1 MLLNCDLGESYGAWK
16 MPVDSAIMALIDQA
30 NIACGFHAGDPVALK
45 HAIALAARHRVMIGA
60 HPSYPDL
67 QGFGR
72 RSMAMPHD
80 ELVACLEYQISAL
93 SGLASLY
100 QQSLSYVKPHGALY
114 NDMMQSENVRDAVFQ
129 AVSGIG
135 GGTLKIMVQAHP
147 AYQSITDHAKTYDLA
162 VIFEAFADRH
172 YEADGYLMSRHK
184 AGAVLDEAGAV
195 RQAEQ
200 IIHDSRIVACDGTV
214 LTMPIDTLCVHGDT
228 QGAVQMA
235 SAIRRLIDENGTQQ

>member
-16 MPVDSAIMALIDQA
+16 MPVDGAIMALIDQA
-30 NIACGFHAGDPVALK
+30 NIACGFHAGDPVAIK
-45 HAIALAARHRVMIGA
+45 HAISLAANHKVMIGA

-72 RSMAMPHD
+72 RSMTMKHD

-100 QQSLSYVKPHGALY
+100 QQKLKYVKPHGALY
-114 NDMMQSENVRDAVFQ
+114 HDMMQNENVRDAVFQ

-135 GGTLKIMVQAHP
+135 GGALNIMVQAHP
-147 AYQSITDHAKTYDLA
+147 AYQSISDHAQTYNLT
-162 VIFEAFADRH
+162 VIYEAFADRH

-184 AGAVLDEAGAV
+184 AGAVLDEEGAV
-195 RQAEQ
+195 QQAEQ
-200 IIHDSRIVACDGTV
+200 IIHDSRIIACDGTI

-235 SAIRRLIDENGTQQ
+235 SAIRRIIDNKKAAQ

>member
-45 HAIALAARHRVMIGA
+45 HAISLAARHKVTIGA

-72 RSMAMPHD
+72 RSMTMKHD
-80 ELVACLEYQISAL
+80 ELVACLEYQVSAL

-100 QQSLSYVKPHGALY
+100 AQRLEYVKPHGALY
-114 NDMMQSENVRDAVFQ
+114 HDMMQNENTRDAVFQ

-147 AYQSITDHAKTYDLA
+147 AYQSIKDHAQTYGLD
-162 VIFEAFADRH
+162 VMFEAFADRH

-184 AGAVLDEAGAV
+184 PGAVLDEAGAV
-195 RQAEQ
+195 KQAKQ
-200 IIHDSRIVACDGTV
+200 IIHDSSIVACDGTK
-214 LTMPIDTLCVHGDT
+214 LTMPVDTLCVHGDT

-235 SAIRRLIDENGTQQ
+235 SAIRQIIDEKGAQ